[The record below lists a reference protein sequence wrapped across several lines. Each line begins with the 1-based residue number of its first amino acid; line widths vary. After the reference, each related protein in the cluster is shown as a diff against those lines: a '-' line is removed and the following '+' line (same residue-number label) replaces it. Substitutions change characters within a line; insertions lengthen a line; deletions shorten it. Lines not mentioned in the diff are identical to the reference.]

1 MYIDNVLKNIT
12 FINAEQFIFHFIRT
26 SLSQVYE
33 FQL

>member
-1 MYIDNVLKNIT
+1 MDIDNVLT